1 MAHYPTTQLNLHSHS
16 DDLVTMGDQ
25 TPAWGHRHSLPPNK
39 RYLFLG
45 NSHTRQTCMAL
56 LCQLHNVSHTES
68 LEPTNKA
75 MARRYDLDHG
85 TQIYLVVNSFVVH
98 SPQWA
103 SLLEKQIGVALKDFD
118 AIILGLFN
126 TCNNADANTTFA
138 KDMKELQDEES
149 GVDCINQDG
158 PTLAQVAAEYS
169 GPLAYVSMFATYRYK
184 TYSQDRDDAKV
195 LHAAGRS
202 NLAYLD
208 ARQYL
213 RMYEL
218 EECGSA
224 NRDALSDCVHGEE
237 ARRYHHRCVGR
248 FGGHPDL
255 IAWDVVEFLYKH
267 TAA

>member
-1 MAHYPTTQLNLHSHS
+1 
-16 DDLVTMGDQ
+16 
-25 TPAWGHRHSLPPNK
+25 
-39 RYLFLG
+39 
-45 NSHTRQTCMAL
+45 MAL
-56 LCQLHNVSHTES
+56 LCQLGNHVSHTES

-75 MARRYDLDHG
+75 MARRYDLDNG

-98 SPQWA
+98 SPQWM
-103 SLLEKQIGVALKDFD
+103 SLLEKQIGVALTDFD
-118 AIILGLFN
+118 AVILGVFN
-126 TCNNADANTTFA
+126 TCNNDDANTTFA

-158 PTLAQVAAEYS
+158 PSLAQVAAVYP

-184 TYSQDRDDAKV
+184 TYSKDRDDAKV
-195 LHAAGRS
+195 LQSAAGGGRPNN

-224 NRDALSDCVHGEE
+224 HRDVLSDCVHGEE

-248 FGGHPDL
+248 FGGHVDL

-267 TAA
+267 TGSA